1 MSEDET
7 PAQRTRRLWA
17 DPRTRAALHLGPLQK
32 RLEAAVRRRD
42 AGERPYPLDNL
53 ALLHFGEKEL
63 NPREAEKPKE
73 PRWGVGLEILEALRQ
88 HSEGLTTQE
97 LCIILGR
104 PERGPGGG
112 VREALGG
119 LRNVLHQPILMTP
132 EGRFRLLRPGEY

>member
-1 MSEDET
+1 MSKDET
-7 PAQRTRRLWA
+7 PAQRARRLWA
-17 DPRTRAALHLGPLQK
+17 DPATRAALHLGPLQR

-53 ALLHFGEKEL
+53 ALLQAGEEP
-63 NPREAEKPKE
+63 NPREPELPRE
-73 PRWGVGLEILEALRQ
+73 PVRGVVLEILEALRQ
-88 HSEGLTTQE
+88 HPEGLTAEE
-97 LCIILGR
+97 LCRLLGR